1 MAKALK
7 QNVVKKKYVVEYV
20 YTPRT
25 ERVTSV
31 FYAES
36 PEAAKLRLQAH
47 LQPNA
52 KFEILSVKEEK
63 ELGKK

>member
-1 MAKALK
+1 MAKAIK
-7 QNVVKKKYVVEYV
+7 QNVVKKKYMIEYV

-36 PEAAKLRLQAH
+36 PEAAKLRLLAH
-47 LQPNA
+47 LQPDA
-52 KFEILSVKEEK
+52 KVEILTVAEEK